1 MYDHQIKYIGG
12 PLDGKVKWVD
22 EIPATLSPATGV
34 TYYRH
39 KRSKDGIWEYRVKKP
54 KPTK

>member
-12 PLDGKVKWVD
+12 PLDAKVRWVD
-22 EIPATLSPATGV
+22 EIPATLAPVAGI

-39 KRSKDGIWEYRVKKP
+39 KRNSDGIWEYKVKKV
-54 KPTK
+54 K